1 MRGIPSGVG
10 FAMIVGLGIPLTE
23 LLALEWSVYLP
34 KRRTALWL
42 VIASAAWWYV
52 SAALVQ
58 GEYGWRIWY
67 PVNTVM
73 LVILTFSV
81 GFWLAGEIEKA
92 GHLIP
97 VCVLGTLVDIWSVFH
112 GPSRQVAG
120 QVMEHQQRMAEAGVQ
135 TPPPIVDFL
144 ILHWPYPGADMMATL
159 LGLGD
164 LVFVAMFLAASRRF
178 GLSLPK
184 AFLLILAG
192 LALST
197 AVALWWSRPVPAL
210 PFICTL
216 YLAGNARGMKLNR
229 KEWIITI
236 GTAVVILAVI
246 LANALSSLIFGGK

>member
-1 MRGIPSGVG
+1 
-10 FAMIVGLGIPLTE
+10 
-23 LLALEWSVYLP
+23 
-34 KRRTALWL
+34 

-67 PVNTVM
+67 PVNTAT

-81 GFWLAGEIEKA
+81 GFWLAGEIEKV

-97 VCVLGTLVDIWSVFH
+97 VCILGTLVDIWSVFH
-112 GPSRQVAG
+112 GPSKQVAG
-120 QVMEHQQRMAEAGVQ
+120 QVMQHQQRMAETGVR

-144 ILHWPYPGADMMATL
+144 ILHWPYPGANMMATL

-178 GLSLPK
+178 GLSLWK

-197 AVALWWSRPVPAL
+197 AVAIWWSKPVPAL
-210 PFICTL
+210 PFICAL
-216 YLAGNARGMKLNR
+216 YLAGNARGMKLKR

-236 GTAVVILAVI
+236 GTATVILVII
-246 LANALSSLIFGGK
+246 LANYLFSLLTGGK